1 MSLMKRTIVLLL
13 GLLFVVCSLSAQE
26 KGQFVLQAEANAGV
40 LFHDLLKDNRKIHP
54 EVALGAVFG
63 YQVGDHLSLGVGANV
78 RQTSDVVT
86 WLPVFASA
94 KFRFNGGKV
103 RPFVEARCGYAFCL
117 LGLGYKGNSKGSSY
131 VSSALCEGF
140 YATVTGGCSFGH
152 SDLGLGVQFVNI
164 HTYEM
169 GWNIIGEPFTYESQN
184 IKPAVFVRYAYRFY
198 FGKQTPKIQ

>member
-1 MSLMKRTIVLLL
+1 MKRLILIF
-13 GLLFVVCSLSAQE
+13 GLVFIMTGLSAQE
-26 KGQFVLQAEANAGV
+26 KGQFVLQAEANAGL
-40 LFHDLLKDNRKIHP
+40 LFHDLLKDNRKVHP

-63 YQVGDHLSLGVGANV
+63 YQVSDHLSLGIGANV

-94 KFRFNGGKV
+94 KIRFNGGKV

-117 LGLGYKGNSKGSSY
+117 LGLGYKGNSKGNSY

-140 YATVTGGCSFGH
+140 YATATGGCSFGH
-152 SDLGLGVQFVNI
+152 SDFGLGVQFVNI

-169 GWNIIGEPFTYESQN
+169 GWNIAGEPFTYESQN
-184 IKPAVFVRYAYRFY
+184 IKPAVFVSYAYRFY

>member
-1 MSLMKRTIVLLL
+1 MKRLILVF
-13 GLLFVVCSLSAQE
+13 GLVFIMTGLIAQE
-26 KGQFVLQAEANAGV
+26 KGQFVLQAEVNAGV
-40 LFHDLLKDNRKIHP
+40 LFHDLLKDNRKVHP

-63 YQVGDHLSLGVGANV
+63 YQVSDHLSLGIGANV

-94 KFRFNGGKV
+94 KIRFNGGKV

-117 LGLGYKGNSKGSSY
+117 LGLGYKGSSKGNSY

-140 YATVTGGCSFGH
+140 YATATGGCSFGH

-169 GWNIIGEPFTYESQN
+169 DYDITPPQKQSQG
-184 IKPAVFVRYAYRFY
+184 IKPAVFISYAYNFH
-198 FGKQTPKIQ
+198 FGK

>member
-1 MSLMKRTIVLLL
+1 MKTKFIVL
-13 GLLFVVCSLSAQE
+13 GLLLAISSLHAQE

-40 LFHDLLKDNRKIHP
+40 LFHDLLKDNRKVHP
-54 EVALGAVFG
+54 EVALGSVFG

-94 KFRFNGGKV
+94 KYRFNSSNI

-117 LGLGYKGNSKGSSY
+117 LGLGYKGSSKGNSY

-140 YATVTGGCSFGH
+140 YAAVAGGCSFGH

-169 GWNIIGEPFTYESQN
+169 DYDITPPQKQSQG
-184 IKPAVFVRYAYRFY
+184 IKPAVFVSYAYNFH
-198 FGKQTPKIQ
+198 FGK